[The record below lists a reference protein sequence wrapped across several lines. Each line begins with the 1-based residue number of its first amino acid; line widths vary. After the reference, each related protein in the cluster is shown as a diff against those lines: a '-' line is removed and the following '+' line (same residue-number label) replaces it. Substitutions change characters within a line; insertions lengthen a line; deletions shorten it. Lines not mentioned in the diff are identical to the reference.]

1 MVRHA
6 YGRSLKKALQKRVLA
21 VLTTEWH
28 NMQAILCCIFVCPT
42 MFNLGTLPLR
52 LKCWTTQAT
61 REDETGFEL
70 KTTSIL
76 AEQSMSHTAQLHWLL
91 SQRFQTSMD
100 IRGQRR
106 RFKASNF
113 HTGTKVQGKQME
125 LENDSV
131 LLHFVDTL
139 GIDCQV
145 GPFNCSMPLNLEPGW
160 NQAQWKQ
167 LNCVVRRNELS
178 VLELSICHDIF
189 LYMQVIH
196 AKVPTLCPGG
206 IEMSLCVVLA
216 HLTPAILLRPFSG
229 LWGVH
234 MRIDSQTLL
243 QSHLFNVDGQVLIS
257 TTY

>member
-1 MVRHA
+1 
-6 YGRSLKKALQKRVLA
+6 
-21 VLTTEWH
+21 
-28 NMQAILCCIFVCPT
+28 
-42 MFNLGTLPLR
+42 
-52 LKCWTTQAT
+52 
-61 REDETGFEL
+61 
-70 KTTSIL
+70 
-76 AEQSMSHTAQLHWLL
+76 
-91 SQRFQTSMD
+91 MD

-131 LLHFVDTL
+131 LLHFVDTP

-216 HLTPAILLRPFSG
+216 HLTPAILLRPFFG

-234 MRIDSQTLL
+234 AD
-243 QSHLFNVDGQVLIS
+243 
-257 TTY
+257 